1 MVRAGAD
8 DITAIG
14 PAHIVFPAV
23 EEFGREVRER
33 CLLVW
38 ERTKTEVFNWEG
50 DLPAGTPAGLTLA
63 GEEVDGVFEHGF
75 IMYGVPVG
83 SDAYCHH
90 KLMEVAKSIVSD
102 GQKTAELLSGER
114 HSLWSALRCSISQ
127 RFDYWLQMSYPTVV
141 KPVAKWLDEQLWK
154 ILETATGFTIPSGAT
169 NATWNCVLP
178 IPVIGRS
185 NRSFQQWVVRQ
196 PVRLGGFGFRS
207 LVDTAGPAFIGALEQ
222 SVPFFCGDNGICP
235 QLADKLGGEECFGE
249 EANGE
254 QRWRV
259 MLES

>member
-50 DLPAGTPAGLTLA
+50 DLPAGTPEGLTLA

-75 IMYGVPVG
+75 IMYGVPAG
-83 SDAYCHH
+83 SDAYCRH
-90 KLMEVAKSIVSD
+90 KLMEVAKRIVSD

-114 HSLWSALRCSISQ
+114 QSLWSALRCSISQ
-127 RFDYWLQMSYPTVV
+127 RFDYWLQMSSSSVV
-141 KPVAKWLDEQLWK
+141 EPVAKWLDEQLWK
-154 ILETATGFTIPSGAT
+154 ILETAMDSPS
-169 NATWNCVLP
+169 
-178 IPVIGRS
+178 PVAPPT
-185 NRSFQQWVVRQ
+185 Q
-196 PVRLGGFGFRS
+196 LGIVFS
-207 LVDTAGPAFIGALEQ
+207 LFL
-222 SVPFFCGDNGICP
+222 
-235 QLADKLGGEECFGE
+235 L
-249 EANGE
+249 
-254 QRWRV
+254 
-259 MLES
+259 